1 MANST
6 IQWRENVWLGEPHVI
21 TVVEPRLEFPI
32 EVSDPIPL
40 GEYVGTTVGYA
51 TKVYGIYIGGEDGLA
66 HLVEKAYI
74 GDENGVA
81 RLSYAWRLR

>member
-1 MANST
+1 MAGST

-21 TVVEPRLEFPI
+21 TVIEPRLEFPI
-32 EVSDPIPL
+32 EVTDPIPL

-51 TKVYGIYIGGEDGLA
+51 TKVYGIYVGGEDGLA
-66 HLVEKAYI
+66 HLVDKAYI

>member
-1 MANST
+1 MAGST

-21 TVVEPRLEFPI
+21 TVIKPRLEFPI
-32 EVSDPIPL
+32 EVTDSIPL
-40 GEYVGTTVGYA
+40 GEYVSTTVGYA
-51 TKVYGIYIGGEDGLA
+51 TKVYGIYVGGEDGLA

>member
-1 MANST
+1 MANS
-6 IQWRENVWLGEPHVI
+6 IVQRREDVWFGEPHVI
-21 TVVEPRLEFPI
+21 TVVEPRFEFPI
-32 EVSDPIPL
+32 EVTDPIPL

-66 HLVEKAYI
+66 HLVERAYI